1 MSNMNNTQNGKSRL
15 MISNMILENFKS
27 YAGSQTIGPFH
38 KRFSSIVGPNGS
50 GKSNVIDALLFVFG
64 KRAKQADLNR
74 TSELIHR
81 SARYPNLE
89 YCRVSVHFQLI
100 IDDESSEEMYEVLTD
115 SLFVISRITYQN
127 NHAEYLVDNRSSRLS
142 NLGLIF
148 MKHGVDLVNNQFT
161 FLHGDLINVGVLKPK
176 AINSQEVALLDFIE
190 EIFGSNALQ
199 EELGMTP
206 ASAAAATP
214 SRGNTPYNQI
224 PQNNN
229 VR

>member
-1 MSNMNNTQNGKSRL
+1 
-15 MISNMILENFKS
+15 MITNLEMENFLSFPGCQK
-27 YAGSQTIGPFH
+27 IGPFH
-38 KRFSSIVGPNGS
+38 KKFTIRELNDG
-50 GKSNVIDALLFVFG
+50 GKVNVIDALHFVFG

-127 NHAEYLVDNRSSRLS
+127 NHAEYLVDNRSSCLS

-148 MKHGVDLVNNQFT
+148 MQNGVDLVNNRFT

-206 ASAAAATP
+206 ASAAVAATP